1 MKLTAYERTELLL
14 TGYIKDERSLKM
26 AALELSGLIREYADK
41 GFDEGYSFA
50 KRESGLID
58 EAVEAL

>member
-1 MKLTAYERTELLL
+1 MTIDREEIVDILDLYREVGDTEATATAIFDLLS
-14 TGYIKDERSLKM
+14 KS
-26 AALELSGLIREYADK
+26 YA
-41 GFDEGYSFA
+41 EGYSFA

>member
-1 MKLTAYERTELLL
+1 MTIDREEIVEVLDLYRVTTDTEATVTA
-14 TGYIKDERSLKM
+14 IVDF
-26 AALELSGLIREYADK
+26 LIEAYA
-41 GFDEGYSFA
+41 EGYSFA

>member
-1 MKLTAYERTELLL
+1 MTIDREEIVEILDLYREIEDTEVTTTAIVDLLS
-14 TGYIKDERSLKM
+14 KS
-26 AALELSGLIREYADK
+26 YA
-41 GFDEGYSFA
+41 EGYSFA